1 MKVSGYSSY
10 LQCLASQKYHP
21 SPKSS
26 HSLRKELWSG
36 LAELC
41 SSFLPSAE
49 LCSDPPHDLPGWDDG
64 GNGTLTRVPL
74 PRHLA
79 CHMDSLCFPPR
90 MGTCPAGS
98 PWYGSSSRDSCSSRS
113 SLAGSAQRYLLFFS
127 TPSLHT
133 IPFQLWLCVRVSL
146 WFSGYGVQVPHVGLL
161 FAAKA
166 MISKYLLPRVS
177 WQLAQLHAL
186 VIRLVGPWQ
195 VSRIVPCLAHL
206 LSPLQEELRV

>member
-1 MKVSGYSSY
+1 MGMGRSQDFPFPGTW
-10 LQCLASQKYHP
+10 LATWTP
-21 SPKSS
+21 
-26 HSLRKELWSG
+26 
-36 LAELC
+36 
-41 SSFLPSAE
+41 
-49 LCSDPPHDLPGWDDG
+49 
-64 GNGTLTRVPL
+64 
-74 PRHLA
+74 
-79 CHMDSLCFPPR
+79 MCFPPR

-133 IPFQLWLCVRVSL
+133 IPFQLLLCVRVSL
-146 WFSGYGVQVPHVGLL
+146 WFSGYGVQVPHFGLL

-166 MISKYLLPRVS
+166 MISKYLLPHVS

-206 LSPLQEELRV
+206 LSPLQEGLRV